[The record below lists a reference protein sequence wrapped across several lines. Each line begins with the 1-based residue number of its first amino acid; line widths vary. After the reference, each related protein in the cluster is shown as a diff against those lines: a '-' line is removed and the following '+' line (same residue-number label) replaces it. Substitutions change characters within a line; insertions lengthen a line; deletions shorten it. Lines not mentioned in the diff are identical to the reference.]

1 MPDFSSPQD
10 IKLLLQSCKELGI
23 DPGTIECDNPHLR
36 TGKVA
41 ESLQMAA
48 SALDPVRAATWAR
61 DAGKKA
67 SLASVSA
74 LMGMSEMSKETHENL
89 LAVDPQYVLDCNA
102 HAERH
107 EQELLDR
114 MTREGE
120 ALHRAN
126 YVNIHGEQQADRII
140 AAEKEQEA
148 AQLAAQASG
157 EPQVNYKRGQF

>member
-1 MPDFSSPQD
+1 MPDFSSPDD
-10 IKLLLQSCKELGI
+10 IKLLLQSCKQLGI

-74 LMGMSEMSKETHENL
+74 LLGMTEMSRETHENL

-102 HAERH
+102 HQ
-107 EQELLDR
+107 EQQEQQMLDQ
-114 MTREGE
+114 MTRDGD
-120 ALHRAN
+120 ALHLENLR
-126 YVNIHGEQQADRII
+126 VQHGSNAEQVFER
-140 AAEKEQEA
+140 EKEAEA
-148 AQLAAQASG
+148 AQAAAQANG
-157 EPQVNYKRGQF
+157 EVSFNYKQRNFQ